1 MADRLRGRRIL
12 ITGAAGDIGRG
23 CAERFLAE
31 GAAVA
36 LVDRDGARLEQ
47 ARAALLGQGLVVAKS
62 IDVTQ
67 GESVHAGTEAAIDA
81 LGGLDGLVNCIGI
94 DLLQPFAETDWEA
107 WERVLA
113 VNLTGAMRM
122 IHASLGALRA
132 SGRSAI
138 VNIAS
143 ATGLRPIP
151 NRVAYASSKAGLIMA
166 TKALA
171 LDLAPFGIRANVVCP
186 GAVETGLFRQWL
198 GGATMDDVRSR
209 YAMNRI
215 GTVPEVAAAVL
226 YLLSD
231 EASFTTGAT
240 LAVDGGRVFH

>member
-1 MADRLRGRRIL
+1 MADRLRGRKIL
-12 ITGAAGDIGRG
+12 ISGAAGDIGRG

-31 GAAVA
+31 GAALA
-36 LVDRDGARLEQ
+36 LVDLDRSKLTEVGNRL
-47 ARAALLGQGLVVAKS
+47 AGQGTVFAS
-62 IDVTQ
+62 AIDLTDSR
-67 GESVHAGTEAAIDA
+67 SVRSGVDAAVDA
-81 LGGLDGLVNCIGI
+81 LGGLDGLVNCAGI

-107 WERVLA
+107 WEKVLA
-113 VNLTGAMRM
+113 VNLTGTMRLTQ
-122 IHASLGALRA
+122 AALEALRA
-132 SGRSAI
+132 SGKAAI

-143 ATGLRPIP
+143 AAGLRPIP

-171 LDLAPFGIRANVVCP
+171 LDLAPLGIRANVVCP
-186 GAVETGLFRQWL
+186 GATETGLFRQWL
-198 GGATMDDVRSR
+198 GGATMEDVKSR

-240 LAVDGGRVFH
+240 LTVDGGRVFH